1 MAQPAYKL
9 PIGPAAP
16 EVVPAPEPE
25 VLTLLDLVRVVAEY
39 AETEEEVVATIQHL
53 LHSGQVKLVG
63 LFLGPDVEDPVN

>member
-9 PIGPAAP
+9 PIGPATP